1 MKLNNLQILRGLSAL
16 SVCCFHFRGYINF
29 ENFKLGEILFKNGG
43 MGVPIF
49 FIISGFIMTF
59 TTQKLDFKK
68 KTTKDILLLF
78 YKRRIIRVVPLYY
91 LLTFAWMILGG
102 SFLVYFQGEY
112 FARLIHS
119 ILFLPQKTPPVLY
132 LGWSL
137 NYEIFFYLIFGL
149 SLLFKEKRYLFII
162 FFFII
167 TYILGLLF
175 KPANTYLQMVTSI
188 LNLNFVAGILLA
200 LFMTKVSIQRKS
212 AKLISLIAIPLFIT
226 IYFGILKIE
235 NELILLLT
243 TTLLVSSFL
252 LFDYTFHFKGN
263 KVLIFLGDISYSLYL
278 SHPFVEI
285 LFRKFKVEGYFN
297 IPYFIF
303 KIFVVIAVASLLYY
317 FVEKKV
323 TEYLKLKLKA

>member
-16 SVCCFHFRGYINF
+16 SVCCFHFRGYIDF

-43 MGVPIF
+43 IGVPIF
-49 FIISGFIMTF
+49 FVISGFIMAF
-59 TTQKLDFKK
+59 TTQKLDFKSNAT
-68 KTTKDILLLF
+68 KTISLF
-78 YKRRIIRVVPLYY
+78 YKRRIIRIVPLYY

-102 SFLVYFQGEY
+102 SFFLYFQGEY
-112 FARLIHS
+112 FARFIHS
-119 ILFLPQKTPPVLY
+119 ILFLPQAGSPPVLY

-137 NYEIFFYLIFGL
+137 NYEMFFYLIFGL
-149 SLLFKEKRYLFII
+149 SLIFKEKRYLFII
-162 FFFII
+162 IFFIT
-167 TYILGLLF
+167 TYILGLIF
-175 KPANTYLQMVTSI
+175 KPQNVYLQMATSV
-188 LNLNFVAGILLA
+188 LNLNFVIGILLS
-200 LFMTKVSIQRKS
+200 LFLNKVSIPKKY
-212 AKLISLIAIPLFIT
+212 AILVSLVAIPLFIA
-226 IYFGILKIE
+226 IYFDILKVD
-235 NELILLLT
+235 NELISLLIT
-243 TTLLVSSFL
+243 SLLVSSFL

-263 KVLIFLGDISYSLYL
+263 KALIFLGDISYSLYL

-303 KIFVVIAVASLLYY
+303 KILVVIAVASFLYY